1 MIIPFPKKN
10 PGPAPGRHRGPKVPD
25 SFDHEL
31 ERLLAYTGAPKPEA
45 FVLDVM
51 RSVKREQR
59 FRKLILWVF
68 GLVGA
73 VFGLAGAVMLSGSI
87 SRLFTFT
94 VDLPATETMQATL
107 FIVGAAAFYLWFMN
121 DDFSLDN

>member
-1 MIIPFPKKN
+1 M
-10 PGPAPGRHRGPKVPD
+10 PD

-31 ERLLAYTGAPKPEA
+31 ERLLAYTGAPQPEA

-107 FIVGAAAFYLWFMN
+107 FVVGAAAFYLWFMN
-121 DDFSLDN
+121 DDLSLDS

>member
-1 MIIPFPKKN
+1 
-10 PGPAPGRHRGPKVPD
+10 VPD
-25 SFDHEL
+25 SIDREL
-31 ERLLAYTGAPKPEA
+31 EQLLAYTEAPQPEA

-59 FRKLILWVF
+59 IRKVILWVF

-73 VFGLAGAVMLSGSI
+73 AFGLAGAVMLSGSI

-94 VDLPATETMQATL
+94 VELPAMETMQVTL

-121 DDFSLDN
+121 DDFSLDS

>member
-1 MIIPFPKKN
+1 M
-10 PGPAPGRHRGPKVPD
+10 PD
-25 SFDHEL
+25 SIDREL
-31 ERLLAYTGAPKPEA
+31 EQLLAYTEAPQSEA

-59 FRKLILWVF
+59 IRKVILWVF

-73 VFGLAGAVMLSGSI
+73 AFGLAGAVMLSGSI

-94 VDLPATETMQATL
+94 VELPAMETMQVTL

-121 DDFSLDN
+121 DDFSLDS

>member
-1 MIIPFPKKN
+1 M
-10 PGPAPGRHRGPKVPD
+10 PD

-31 ERLLAYTGAPKPEA
+31 EQLLAYTGAPQPEA

-107 FIVGAAAFYLWFMN
+107 LIVGAAAFYLWFMN

>member
-1 MIIPFPKKN
+1 
-10 PGPAPGRHRGPKVPD
+10 VPD
-25 SFDHEL
+25 SIDREL
-31 ERLLAYTGAPKPEA
+31 EQLLAYNEAPQPEA

-59 FRKLILWVF
+59 IRKLILWVF

-94 VDLPATETMQATL
+94 VELPAMETMQVTL

-121 DDFSLDN
+121 DDFSLDS